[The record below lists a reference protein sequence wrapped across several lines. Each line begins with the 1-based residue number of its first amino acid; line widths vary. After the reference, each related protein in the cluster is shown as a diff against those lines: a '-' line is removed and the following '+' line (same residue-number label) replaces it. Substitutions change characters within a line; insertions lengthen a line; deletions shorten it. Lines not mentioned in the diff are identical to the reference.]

1 MKIETVKLEF
11 PEGTNIIFGQSH
23 FVKTV
28 EDLHEAMVNSV
39 SGAKFGLAFSEAS
52 IGRLVRHSGTD
63 EELRKIAAENLL
75 RVACG
80 HCFLIIM
87 RDCFPINVLGA
98 IKNTYEVVNIFC
110 ATANPV
116 EVVVARKDDKGAIL
130 GVFDGFSPLGIEDE
144 KGIEWR
150 REIIRRFGYKL

>member
-39 SGAKFGLAFSEAS
+39 PGAKFGVAFSEAS
-52 IGRLVRHSGTD
+52 IQRLVRQSGTD
-63 EELRKIAAENLL
+63 VELCKIAGENLL
-75 RVACG
+75 RVGCG

-87 RDCFPINVLGA
+87 RDCYPINVLHA
-98 IKNTYEVVNIFC
+98 VKNTYEVVNIFC

-116 EVVVARKDDKGAIL
+116 DVVVVREENRGAVL
-130 GVFDGFSPLGIEDE
+130 GVFDGFSPVGIEDE

-150 REIIRRFGYKL
+150 KDWIRKFGYKL

>member
-1 MKIETVKLEF
+1 MDIERVKLEF

-23 FVKTV
+23 FVKTI

-39 SGAKFGLAFSEAS
+39 PGVKFGVAFSEAS
-52 IGRLVRHSGTD
+52 IQRLVRFSGTD
-63 EELRKIAAENLL
+63 TELAKIAAENLF

-98 IKNTYEVVNIFC
+98 VKNVYEVVNIFC

-116 EVVVARKDDKGAIL
+116 EVVVARKDNAGAVL
-130 GVFDGFSPLGIEDE
+130 GVFDGYSPIGIEGEDGV
-144 KGIEWR
+144 KWRKEW
-150 REIIRRFGYKL
+150 IRNFGYKL